1 MEEKIFSD
9 EEILKMF
16 NNGKTK
22 ETAFRIIVKQF
33 SKQLYSRI
41 RAIVNTHEE
50 TDDILQNT
58 FVKAWRALDKFRL
71 EANLYTWL
79 FKIASNE
86 AFSHIR
92 SSQKN
97 TAMSLDDDTLH
108 LDICSIGSLQG
119 DNSEQIEKKLL
130 SAVSQLPKKQRLVF
144 EMKYFKEMKYDDMA
158 QELQTSVGALKASY
172 HHAVKKI
179 EKILTE

>member
-1 MEEKIFSD
+1 MHWINSVWRLIFTR
-9 EEILKMF
+9 
-16 NNGKTK
+16 G
-22 ETAFRIIVKQF
+22 F
-33 SKQLYSRI
+33 SKLPQ
-41 RAIVNTHEE
+41 T
-50 TDDILQNT
+50 
-58 FVKAWRALDKFRL
+58 K
-71 EANLYTWL
+71 L
-79 FKIASNE
+79 FPTLGLLK
-86 AFSHIR
+86 
-92 SSQKN
+92 KN
-97 TAMSLDDDTLH
+97 TAISLDDDTLH

-158 QELQTSVGALKASY
+158 EELQTSVGALKASY